1 VGEDALKVM
10 GELGQLLIKRI
21 GAAKEL
27 SYLDDYLG
35 RTETRDTIHPSF
47 KMPGTVTGRL
57 AGKEPNLQ
65 QVPKTVGTLSGFVSR
80 PGHSFVDCDVNALE
94 MVVTTELSQD
104 KNLLALYGP
113 GAKKNDIYLF
123 YASFMPI
130 LGPKIKATGYDPY
143 NPTSETIARA
153 KKECKS
159 ERSIAKLLI
168 LSDNYGSGIG
178 KKQKILRLNGVDMTY
193 NEVSDM
199 HEALLAAKEGVM
211 RYVARLED
219 EWRYNKGWIYNGYGR
234 PIAVHESKKKD
245 LLNRVVQGTGHDI
258 LQLYSRITAQLL
270 TEAGITWQPI
280 VMDWHDESI
289 VEVPDEEVPEA
300 RHIMEHEAYRILNE
314 TLGGTCPLKGSAAVA
329 KSLTGLKIEE

>member
-1 VGEDALKVM
+1 
-10 GELGQLLIKRI
+10 
-21 GAAKEL
+21 
-27 SYLDDYLG
+27 
-35 RTETRDTIHPSF
+35 
-47 KMPGTVTGRL
+47 
-57 AGKEPNLQ
+57 
-65 QVPKTVGTLSGFVSR
+65 
-80 PGHSFVDCDVNALE
+80 VDCDVNALE

-104 KNLLALYGP
+104 RNLLALYGP

-143 NPTSETIARA
+143 SPTAEAMARA

-178 KKQKILRLNGVDMTY
+178 KKQKILRLNGVDMSY

-211 RYVARLED
+211 KYVGRLED
-219 EWRYNKGWIYNGYGR
+219 EWRYNKGWVYNGYGR

-245 LLNRVVQGTGHDI
+245 LLNRVVQSTGHDI

-270 TEAGITWQPI
+270 TEAGLHWQPI

-289 VEVPDEEVPEA
+289 IEVPDAEVPDA

-314 TLGGTCPLKGSAAVA
+314 MLGGTCPLKGSAAVA